1 MQEKK
6 IIYSRKYVF
15 VKNFVVKKK
24 SLTNRSVYDIINT
37 LMPEPRIWETGFL
50 MKSGFTR
57 PVWDLRLC
65 KYFKR

>member
-1 MQEKK
+1 MVPTKECLRFRA
-6 IIYSRKYVF
+6 INNCFF
-15 VKNFVVKKK
+15 VKKT
-24 SLTNRSVYDIINT
+24 LTNPAVYDIINT